1 MNVRRGTRST
11 GVATDAP
18 AHPAPRCPPCAP
30 APSSPRRRS
39 AGGPRTCW
47 APFASSRVAA
57 VFRCRSD
64 RKGRVEVCLHS
75 KAIWRALV
83 GLLSLGAGGPG
94 QATKT
99 QTQKFARLAF
109 GPIGTMGGSRLRLLS
124 LLAIVAF
131 ACADEWE
138 PSSSPA
144 QDTGEFS
151 ASDASGAAERMQQLA
166 AEQSRR
172 MAEDGDKWTGG
183 KGAPKSQRRRK
194 RKSWLTALGLGGG
207 SDKDGNTQPC
217 APHRLSPPLR
227 PHHLQYPCALAR
239 ET

>member
-1 MNVRRGTRST
+1 
-11 GVATDAP
+11 
-18 AHPAPRCPPCAP
+18 
-30 APSSPRRRS
+30 
-39 AGGPRTCW
+39 
-47 APFASSRVAA
+47 
-57 VFRCRSD
+57 
-64 RKGRVEVCLHS
+64 
-75 KAIWRALV
+75 
-83 GLLSLGAGGPG
+83 
-94 QATKT
+94 
-99 QTQKFARLAF
+99 
-109 GPIGTMGGSRLRLLS
+109 MGGSRLRLLS
-124 LLAIVAF
+124 LLAIVAL

-194 RKSWLTALGLGGG
+194 RKSWLSALGLGGG